1 MSAYRQPQP
10 RLCARVLFLHGNSPF
25 QFVEKIE
32 KEGDMRGNTWIFRF
46 VCGHQSSDALSIRR
60 EVEVPDAAHQV
71 DEGFR
76 RPLSFLLGNELP
88 LMA

>member
-1 MSAYRQPQP
+1 
-10 RLCARVLFLHGNSPF
+10 
-25 QFVEKIE
+25 
-32 KEGDMRGNTWIFRF
+32 MRGNTWIFRF